1 MPTTGTAPHRTAPQP
16 PRPRPPEHGR
26 GGSRWRYIF
35 QEAGLGLRR
44 NMLMTVAVIL
54 SVAVS
59 LTLLGAS
66 LLVRDQV
73 QLAAG
78 FWYGKIEVSIF
89 LCDGRNCDGI
99 TPEQQASLEEA
110 LRQDELVQ
118 EVYYESKSQ
127 AYERFKDMF
136 EDQPDFVES
145 VTQDALPAS
154 FRVKLEDP
162 EQFAAIYDK
171 YAAQPGVEEVVDQ
184 REVLKS
190 FFAVTDKFQLGAL
203 VVAVIQLVA
212 ASVLIANTIRVA
224 AFARR
229 EQTAIMKLV
238 GASNWYI
245 RLPFVLEGVIA
256 GLVGALLAW
265 GLLLVAVPRITRSLR
280 FDIQFMPF
288 IGLQEAV
295 SVGPL
300 LLVVGVT
307 IAGLSS
313 LIALRRFL
321 DI

>member
-1 MPTTGTAPHRTAPQP
+1 MTG
-16 PRPRPPEHGR
+16 
-26 GGSRWRYIF
+26 RWQYLA

-59 LTLLGAS
+59 LTLLGAA

-78 FWYGKIEVSIF
+78 YWYGKIEVSLF
-89 LCDGRNCDGI
+89 LCDGRNCDAI
-99 TPEQQASLEEA
+99 TPEQLDSLERT
-110 LRQDELVQ
+110 LREDPLVA
-118 EVYYESKSQ
+118 EVYYESKQQ
-127 AYERFKDMF
+127 AYERFREMFKDQR
-136 EDQPDFVES
+136 DLLES
-145 VTQDALPAS
+145 VSPDALPAS
-154 FRVKLEDP
+154 FRVKLTDPKEFTAVYEKYKARPGIED
-162 EQFAAIYDK
+162 
-171 YAAQPGVEEVVDQ
+171 VVDQ

-203 VVAVIQLVA
+203 AVALIQLVA

-256 GLVGALLAW
+256 GLVGALVSW
-265 GLLLVAVPRITRSLR
+265 SLLLVAVPRITRSLTA
-280 FDIQFMPF
+280 DIKFMPF
-288 IGLQEAV
+288 IGIQDAIE
-295 SVGPL
+295 VGPL
-300 LLVVGVT
+300 LILVGVG
-307 IAGLSS
+307 IAAFSS
-313 LIALRRFL
+313 VVALRRFL
-321 DI
+321 DV